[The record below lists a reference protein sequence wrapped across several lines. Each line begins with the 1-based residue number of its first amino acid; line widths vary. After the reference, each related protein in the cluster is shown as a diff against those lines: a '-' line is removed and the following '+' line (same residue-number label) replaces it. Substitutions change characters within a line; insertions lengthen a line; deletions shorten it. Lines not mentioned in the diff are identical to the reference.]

1 MNCSPTGDWFKI
13 LTMIILINTK
23 YENFKYPDM
32 KNIYLIFFCV
42 LCLFSCEDPYENTT
56 YTAFEE
62 LPAATYLAS
71 QPDDFELWTSL
82 LEHAGLYNTLNLQRV
97 YTLFVP
103 TNEAVE
109 KYLQQHN
116 IQAVTD
122 IPREEAAYLIKYHVL
137 EGVAFDQS
145 QFVSGVINAPTET
158 DDRLSIE
165 FREGGL
171 GSIYVNGIARIAQLD
186 IKVTNGIIHSIEEVL
201 IPVKETILQKLQD
214 ERYSIFHDAVIATG
228 HDAILNT
235 ISVEDV
241 DDQGNL
247 VEKRYRF
254 TAFAV
259 PDSIYALQGITGLE
273 DLKTKVNAT
282 GVDFTAPENELNKYI
297 AYHLLSQLKS
307 YDDLANFP
315 EGQTSMNIN
324 TLAENELISFTNVG
338 GSLTINHDQET
349 EAENITFVKANINA
363 KNGVIHE
370 ISNWMPTFTPP
381 MVTVLWDLADYPDLA
396 AVTENYQSA
405 SLSST
410 YTKVLSKG
418 EISTYTWNSM
428 PESKYNVLSYRNN
441 RNADGVWYQTHNYD
455 HLRITLGPSGWVEM
469 ETPVLI
475 EGTYKISLQFVSG
488 RFTDNTGLMQLS
500 LDGQQL
506 GGQIVISNP
515 TTDQIKTVQLASSF
529 ELTETDSHTLR
540 IVGIDGKLLT
550 LDYILFEPVN

>member
-1 MNCSPTGDWFKI
+1 
-13 LTMIILINTK
+13 
-23 YENFKYPDM
+23 M
-32 KNIYLIFFCV
+32 KNIYLIFFLV
-42 LCLFSCEDPYENTT
+42 LCMLSCEDPYENTT

-62 LPAATYLAS
+62 LPAATFLAS
-71 QPDDFELWTSL
+71 QPDDFGMWTSL

-109 KYLQQHN
+109 RYLQQRN
-116 IQAVTD
+116 FQSVTD
-122 IPREEAAYLIKYHVL
+122 IPREEAAYLIRYHLL

-171 GSIYVNGIARIAQLD
+171 GSIYVNGVARIAQLD

-201 IPVKETILQKLQD
+201 IPITETIMQKLLN
-214 ERYSIFHDAVIATG
+214 ERYAIFQQAVGATG
-228 HDAILNT
+228 FDEMLNT
-235 ISVEDV
+235 NFIEDI
-241 DDQGNL
+241 DENGNL
-247 VEKRYRF
+247 VEKRFRF
-254 TAFAV
+254 TAFVV
-259 PDSIYALQGITGLE
+259 PDSIYALEGIKNLD
-273 DLKTKVNAT
+273 DLKAKLEVTSE
-282 GVDFTAPENELNKYI
+282 DFTAPENKLNKYI
-297 AYHLLSQLKS
+297 AYHLISQLRS

-315 EGQTSMNIN
+315 EGQTRMNIN
-324 TLAENELISFTNVG
+324 TLAENELISLTNVEG
-338 GSLTINHDQET
+338 VLTLNYDE
-349 EAENITFVKANINA
+349 EAEVENIGFVKANINA

-370 ISNWMPTFTPP
+370 ISDWMPTFTPP
-381 MVTVLWDLADYPDLA
+381 QVTVLWDLADYPDLA
-396 AVTENYQSA
+396 AVAENYQSA

-418 EISTYTWNSM
+418 EIPTYTWNSM
-428 PESKYNVLSYRNN
+428 PESKYNVVTYRNN

-455 HLRITLGPSGWVEM
+455 HLRIEVGPSGWVEM

-488 RFTDNTGLMQLS
+488 RFTENTGIMQLS
-500 LDGQQL
+500 LDGEQL

-515 TTDQIKTVQLASSF
+515 STDQIKTVELTSSF
-529 ELTETDSHTLR
+529 EFSETDSHTLR
-540 IVGIDGKLLT
+540 IIGIDGKLLS